1 MSSTKSS
8 RPTSTSSSLMQEVV
22 NSLPGGYPESI
33 QPPTSNQQS
42 LSQAVYSRR
51 SEYTRPKNIK
61 IKVGTWNAAAYKGAE
76 KDIAWFVDGKGIA
89 EGLTD
94 LSVNDE
100 SESHDDAVAQNRS
113 SLDDREG
120 VEDQEARYAKKKSTL
135 PQNDPSLLPGG
146 DDIGLYLLGLQ
157 EIVDVNS
164 AAEAL
169 RPFTD
174 ASVAQRWK
182 SEMEAHLPRGYKFI
196 AEQQLIG
203 MLLLVYASED
213 VAADIKSVS
222 TTSVGTGLMGYMGNK
237 GAVTARI
244 VLGETTRLVF
254 VNAHLAAGTDKGAVE
269 RRNWDY
275 GQVMSRT
282 KFEPINDSMGL
293 SQNVG
298 EGIDDAD
305 FAFFVGDLNY
315 RLEGIPGEDVR
326 RLLMLHTRNEYD
338 LSKKQS
344 KKVEQEIV
352 RKQASIERRRDNR
365 KSTDSGVSQVS
376 TVRSRD
382 DDEGED
388 EDIDPEDVLDPASD
402 PASLHTTLSSLLP
415 HDELHQQQKAR
426 KAFQAW
432 QEGPITF
439 LPTYKYDAGSVG
451 VFDSS
456 EKRRAPSWCDRILWR
471 TRRDMLAYESTIAEE
486 EESRKKDEEMKNSGL
501 DEAGKDEEMLY
512 DYDPDEDAE
521 EADSYDEYEDVPE
534 GTVITK
540 EGFADEINLE
550 AYVAHQR
557 VLSSDHK
564 PLDAVFSF
572 KYDAVVPE
580 LKSKIHQE
588 VARELDRA
596 ENEGRPNVTVVV
608 DRPHSNEEGISD
620 EDPLKFEGVW
630 FGEIRYAMH
639 KRRSLTI
646 ANTGQVDATVYFIDR
661 PVGPGQHPGI
671 APIWVSLK
679 IDDGNGKLSSD
690 LGERTLQPG
699 QAFNVELEL
708 RIMNISLARAF
719 NEGIKSLEDILVLRV
734 ENGRDHFIPL
744 RGTWLESSLGHSISK
759 LIRIPEGG
767 IRKLQRQK
775 PDSSKSTTSASSSV
789 VDDETT
795 PVKWSAPRELFRLTE
810 VIEELIVRVTAEW
823 GMLNDDSS
831 PPPWESIAGWP
842 FSASSWTFTNEKER
856 ADRLADIAEALDT
869 DVSFDVTLPPLSHL
883 DKLESV
889 AEFLILFLS
898 AMHEGIV
905 TPALW
910 TTLDGGLR
918 KQEKLKSAQQS
929 TPEEQRT
936 WAQEILSSSPAHSI
950 SFILITGM
958 LDRCISEVLAAIQ
971 HNNASL
977 LSKAPSA
984 EFWAGIPQGLRRK
997 GVAKEGKEAWRQG
1010 VSRGLSAVVCSA
1022 IVRGGEEGKEKERLA
1037 ETERKV
1043 RFLELFL
1050 G

>member
-1 MSSTKSS
+1 
-8 RPTSTSSSLMQEVV
+8 MQEVV

-51 SEYTRPKNIK
+51 SEYTRPKSIK

-76 KDIAWFVDGKGIA
+76 KDIAWFVDGKGIS

-94 LSVNDE
+94 LTVSDNTE
-100 SESHDDAVAQNRS
+100 SQDDAIAEHRS

-120 VEDQEARYAKKKSTL
+120 VEDQEARYARKKPTL
-135 PQNDPSLLPGG
+135 PENDPSLLPGG

-169 RPFTD
+169 RPYTD
-174 ASVAQRWK
+174 PSVAQRWK

-203 MLLLVYASED
+203 MLLLIYTSGD

-254 VNAHLAAGTDKGAVE
+254 VNAHLAAGTDKGALE

-275 GQVMSRT
+275 SQIMSRT
-282 KFEPINDSMGL
+282 KFEPIQDSMGL

-338 LSKKQS
+338 LSKKQG
-344 KKVEQEIV
+344 KKVEKEIA
-352 RKQASIERRRDNR
+352 RDRASVERRRENR
-365 KSTDSGVSQVS
+365 MSTDSGVSQVS

-382 DDEGED
+382 DKDSKEE
-388 EDIDPEDVLDPASD
+388 EESDPEDLLDPASD

-426 KAFQAW
+426 NAFQGW

-471 TRRDMLAYESTIAEE
+471 TRRDMLTYESQVAEE
-486 EESRKKDEEMKNSGL
+486 ADARKKDEEMKNKGL
-501 DEAGKDEEMLY
+501 EEAGKDEEMLY

-521 EADSYDEYEDVPE
+521 EPGSYDDAYEDAPE

-540 EGFADEINLE
+540 EGFADEISLE

-596 ENEGRPNVTVVV
+596 ENEGRPNVTVVA

-620 EDPLKFEGVW
+620 DDPLKFEGVW
-630 FGEIRYAMH
+630 FGQVRYAMH
-639 KRRSLTI
+639 KHRSLTI
-646 ANTGQVDATVYFIDR
+646 ANTGQVPATVYFIDR
-661 PVGPGQHPGI
+661 PVGPGQHPGLC
-671 APIWVSLK
+671 PNWVSLK
-679 IDDGNGKLSSD
+679 IDDGSGKLSSD
-690 LGERTLQPG
+690 MGKRTLEPG

-708 RIMNISLARAF
+708 RILDVSLARAF
-719 NEGIKSLEDILVLRV
+719 NEGIKLLEDILVLRV

-775 PDSSKSTTSASSSV
+775 PDSGKKKSGSVSSGSV
-789 VDDETT
+789 LDDDEAI
-795 PVKWSAPRELFRLTE
+795 PVRWSAPRELFRLTE
-810 VIEELIVRVTAEW
+810 VIEELTVRVTAEW
-823 GMLNDDSS
+823 GMLNDSTTR
-831 PPPWESIAGWP
+831 PPWEKSAGWP
-842 FSASSWTFTNEKER
+842 FAAASWTLEEKAQR
-856 ADRLADIAEALDT
+856 TDILADIGEALDT
-869 DVSFDVTLPPLSHL
+869 DSAFDINLLSTLTHL
-883 DKLESV
+883 QKLECL
-889 AEFLILFLS
+889 AEFLVLFLS
-898 AMHEGIV
+898 AMHEGVV
-905 TPALW
+905 TPQLW
-910 TTLDGGLR
+910 HSLDEGLR
-918 KQEKLKSAQQS
+918 KQEKLKQSQQAKD
-929 TPEEQRT
+929 EDLRT
-936 WAQEILSSSPAHSI
+936 WSQEILSSSPAHSI
-950 SFILITGM
+950 SFILVTSM
-958 LDRCISEVLAAIQ
+958 LDRIASEVVTTIQ
-971 HNNASL
+971 HNHPEVLNKPPPGA
-977 LSKAPSA
+977 
-984 EFWAGIPQGLRRK
+984 FWEGIANYLRK
-997 GVAKEGKEAWRQG
+997 KNLPKEGKEAWRLGIQRG
-1010 VSRGLSAVVCSA
+1010 VASVLGPVV
-1022 IVRGGEEGKEKERLA
+1022 VRSEEGVEGGKEKERHAA
-1037 ETERKV
+1037 EERKV
-1043 RFLELFL
+1043 RFLELFM